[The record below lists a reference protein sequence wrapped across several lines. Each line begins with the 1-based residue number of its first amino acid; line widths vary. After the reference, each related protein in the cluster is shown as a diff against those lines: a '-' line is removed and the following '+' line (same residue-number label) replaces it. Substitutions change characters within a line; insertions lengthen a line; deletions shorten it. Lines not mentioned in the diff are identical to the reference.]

1 MPSHPC
7 QEPATPK
14 HSFPRRWTRLTS
26 VIGLGAALLITG
38 AAGGRHSAGLDLVTP
53 VHAAESAG
61 PAGFADIVQKVKPAV
76 ISVRVRLDA
85 GPQMSGGNAPR
96 MAQGSGFF
104 ISANGYA
111 VTNNHVVEHATAVE
125 ITTNEGKTYAAEV
138 VGTDTKT
145 DVALLKVE
153 GRADF
158 PYVTFA
164 STPIRVGDWVLVVG
178 NPFGLGG
185 TVTAGIISAR
195 GRDIGS
201 GPYDDYIQ
209 IDAPVNKG
217 NSGGPAFDQS
227 GNVVG
232 VTTAIYSPS
241 GGSVGIG
248 FAIPADTV
256 KSVVA
261 QLKDKG
267 RVTRG
272 WIGVQVQKVTPDMAD
287 SLGLKQADGAL
298 VAALQSNAP
307 AARAGIVSGDV
318 ITSVNGQAIKDS
330 RELARRVAA
339 LAPGETVR
347 LGVVHGGSQKTV
359 PVTLGALPSE
369 Q

>member
-1 MPSHPC
+1 MPSHPS
-7 QEPATPK
+7 QEPSK
-14 HSFPRRWTRLTS
+14 HRSPRRSALLSS
-26 VIGLGAALLITG
+26 VAGLGAALLITG
-38 AAGGRHSAGLDLVTP
+38 TGGLLLPGLQLTTP
-53 VHAAESAG
+53 AYAAESAG
-61 PAGFADIVQKVKPAV
+61 PPGFADIVQKVKPAV
-76 ISVRVRLDA
+76 ISVRVRLDGGSQTVA
-85 GPQMSGGNAPR
+85 GGAAR

-111 VTNNHVVEHATAVE
+111 VTNNHVVEHASTVE
-125 ITTNEGKTYAAEV
+125 ITTNEGKTYAADV
-138 VGTDTKT
+138 VGTDPKS
-145 DVALLKVE
+145 DVALLKVN
-153 GRADF
+153 GHADF

-164 STPIRVGDWVLVVG
+164 STPTRVGDWVLVVG

-217 NSGGPAFDQS
+217 NSGGPAFDQN

-261 QLKDKG
+261 QLKNKG
-267 RVTRG
+267 SVTRG
-272 WIGVQVQKVTPDMAD
+272 WLGVQVQKVTPDIAD
-287 SLGLKQADGAL
+287 SLGLKQAEGAL
-298 VAALQSNAP
+298 VAGLQSNAP
-307 AARAGIVSGDV
+307 AARAGLASGDV

-330 RELARRVAA
+330 RELARRVAT
-339 LAPGETVR
+339 LQPGETAR
-347 LGVVHGGSQKTV
+347 LGVVHDGSQKTV
-359 PVTLGALPSE
+359 SVTLGAMPSE